1 MVPEASNA
9 ANFDD
14 FSMDAFTNGLLFSG
28 DDFGG
33 DGGSVSGADSTI
45 GLLGIGGGVVGEM
58 LDRGAFVAPMFRL
71 RCISNSPT
79 YHNNTQIRSY
89 VNNSVYTSS

>member
-1 MVPEASNA
+1 MPEASNA
-9 ANFDD
+9 ANFDV
-14 FSMDAFTNGLLFSG
+14 FSFEAFTNGLIFSG

-33 DGGSVSGADSTI
+33 NGGGVPGADSSI

-58 LDRGAFVAPMFRL
+58 LDKGALVAPMFRL

-79 YHNNTQIRSY
+79 CHNMNKIRSCTR
-89 VNNSVYTSS
+89 SLS